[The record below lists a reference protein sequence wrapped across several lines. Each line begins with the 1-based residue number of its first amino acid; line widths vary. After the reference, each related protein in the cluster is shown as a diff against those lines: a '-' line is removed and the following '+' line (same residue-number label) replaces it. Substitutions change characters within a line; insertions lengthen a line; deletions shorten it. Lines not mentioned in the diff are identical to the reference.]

1 MATLQKDPGSVAVQ
15 DDVPPAEHIVE
26 GLPKP
31 DIVLVGCVKGKLGW
45 AGRVEAKELY
55 VSALWRCRRKYAEQ
69 SGVPWFILSAKY
81 GLVRPETRIAWYD
94 LSLGD
99 VPAKQRRQWSARVVD
114 ALVAKYL
121 SLEGKVVE
129 VHAGK
134 DYVDFG
140 LESGLQEVGVN
151 VTRPLLGI
159 PIGRHLAWYR
169 KHGAD
174 ES

>member
-1 MATLQKDPGSVAVQ
+1 MQAVQ
-15 DDVPPAEHIVE
+15 SEVGGKVAADGATGDGGAKETAPR
-26 GLPKP
+26 P
-31 DIVLVGCVKGKLGW
+31 DIVLVGCVKGKLEW
-45 AGRVEAKELY
+45 AGRVAAKELY

-69 SGVPWFILSAKY
+69 AGVPWFILSAKY
-81 GLVRPETRIAWYD
+81 GLVGPETRIRWYD
-94 LSLGD
+94 VSLGEL
-99 VPAKQRRQWSARVVD
+99 PAKQRRLWSARVVD

-121 SLEGKVVE
+121 SIEGKVVE

-140 LESGLQEVGVN
+140 LEDGLRDAGVI

-169 KHGAD
+169 AHGAGD
-174 ES
+174 